1 MCNISVERASVKGLV
16 HPNHKNILSVLSLV
30 ISLLAVEVLR
40 DLPSP
45 RYSVGVQNI
54 VCSVDSSERF
64 LLKISRN
71 IVLVTLARRAVSR
84 FCTDYF
90 F

>member
-1 MCNISVERASVKGLV
+1 MCNISDEHASIKGLV
-16 HPNHKNILSVLSLV
+16 HPNHKNILSVSLLV
-30 ISLLAVEVLR
+30 ISVLAVEVLR

-54 VCSVDSSERF
+54 ACVDSSERS

-71 IVLVTLARRAVSR
+71 IVPVTL
-84 FCTDYF
+84 DNPHDDL
-90 F
+90 